1 MAMRIAPVVTLSE
14 EVRAELVKWSRGR
27 NTPAKLV
34 LRANIILLAADGMMN
49 KDIAQKLNTGMK
61 TVCLWRSRFIA
72 GGLEAIEQDAP
83 RSGRKLAIDAET
95 VSEVIRLTTQETPV
109 GQTHWSCRTMAER
122 TGISSASVQR
132 IWKAHNLQPHRTKGF
147 KLSNDIRFEEKL
159 VDVVGLYMNPPENA
173 IVLCVDEK
181 SQIQALDRTQKSL
194 PIYPGRLK
202 TMTHDYKRNG
212 TTSLFAALN
221 TLDGSI
227 LADFHPQHRHQ
238 EWLKF
243 LKQIEEAYPC
253 GDIHIIC
260 DNYATHKHERVRRW
274 LKRRPRFQIHFTPT
288 SGSWLN
294 LVERWFRDLT
304 QKCIRRGSF
313 KSVEALEASIW
324 EYIHEANENPEPYT
338 WTAKPDDILA
348 KVARARRVLNK
359 TPSE

>member
-1 MAMRIAPVVTLSE
+1 MRIAPVVTLSE

-34 LRANIILLAADGMMN
+34 LRANIILMAANGAMN
-49 KDIAQKLNTGMK
+49 KDIAQELNTGMK

-72 GGLEAIEQDAP
+72 GGLEVIKQDAP
-83 RSGRKLAIDAET
+83 RSGRKPVIDEEV

-109 GQTHWSCRTMAER
+109 GQTHWSCRTMAKAA
-122 TGISSASVQR
+122 GISSASVQR
-132 IWKAHNLQPHRTKGF
+132 IWKSHNLQPHRTKGF
-147 KLSNDIRFEEKL
+147 KLSNDPHFEEKL

-173 IVLCVDEK
+173 VVLCVDEK
-181 SQIQALDRTQKSL
+181 TQIQALDRTQKSL

-212 TTSLFAALN
+212 TTALFAALN

-227 LADFHPQHRHQ
+227 LADFHSQHRHQ

-243 LKQIEEAYPC
+243 LKQIEEAYPT

-260 DNYATHKHERVRRW
+260 DNYATHKHEKVRRW
-274 LKRRPRFQIHFTPT
+274 LKRRPRFHMHFTPT
-288 SGSWLN
+288 SSSWLN

-313 KSVEALEASIW
+313 KSVAVLEACIW
-324 EYIHEANENPEPYT
+324 DYIHEGNEQPKPFV

-348 KVARARRVLNK
+348 KVARARLKLNK